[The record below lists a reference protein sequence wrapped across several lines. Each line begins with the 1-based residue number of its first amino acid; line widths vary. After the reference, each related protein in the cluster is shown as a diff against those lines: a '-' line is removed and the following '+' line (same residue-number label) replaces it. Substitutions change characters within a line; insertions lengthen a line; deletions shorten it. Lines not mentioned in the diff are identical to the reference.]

1 MELVATSCV
10 VRARG
15 SFAASISPCVSSPA
29 AQQAVA
35 ADAQQLVPIDPWYR
49 SGGGRRAPALA
60 VSAVGRS

>member
-1 MELVATSCV
+1 VEAIGLSFFNGPSERKSMEA
-10 VRARG
+10 
-15 SFAASISPCVSSPA
+15 A

-49 SGGGRRAPALA
+49 SGGGRRAPAVA

>member
-1 MELVATSCV
+1 MKL
-10 VRARG
+10 RKR
-15 SFAASISPCVSSPA
+15 A

-49 SGGGRRAPALA
+49 AGGGHRAQALA